1 MSDRRP
7 VVHFLHIG
15 KTAGTALGWSMTQL
29 NDNPASPFRFVKH
42 PHNTLLR
49 HLPSRAPYFFAVRD
63 PEARFYSG
71 FYSRKRKGQPRYFY
85 EWTEAEAEAFGRFP
99 EATDLAEA
107 LFSGGDAG
115 AAAERA
121 MRSIRHVNS
130 RHLDWFAPDPERIF
144 TTRPPVF
151 ILRQKSLAAD
161 FARLLGRLE
170 VPVETRLPARSD
182 SAHRNDYD
190 RTPPLSDKARAN
202 LAEWYRDDIAFVRQA
217 EEWAL
222 KHEVY

>member
-1 MSDRRP
+1 
-7 VVHFLHIG
+7 
-15 KTAGTALGWSMTQL
+15 
-29 NDNPASPFRFVKH
+29 
-42 PHNTLLR
+42 
-49 HLPSRAPYFFAVRD
+49 
-63 PEARFYSG
+63 
-71 FYSRKRKGQPRYFY
+71 
-85 EWTEAEAEAFGRFP
+85 
-99 EATDLAEA
+99 
-107 LFSGGDAG
+107 
-115 AAAERA
+115 

-217 EEWAL
+217 EEWSL